1 MKYSPPRSFFSVNQR
16 ISFKGKRNAGLSRW
30 GHRRVRAFT
39 LFELLVVIGL
49 IAVLS
54 FILSPK
60 FGAGRQSAALQTAQA
75 MLFNLISAARTKA
88 QATGQS
94 SRMLIQVD
102 PVSYGQPLRYLR
114 YLAVQTQ
121 NPSGWTIFA
130 EAFLPEGIY
139 IVPGNFNALSTG
151 VFSVELSAAWV
162 KSDGAPLRSTAL
174 RSSQVIYEAING
186 YVVEQWVSII
196 ISATAGTAQ
205 SGDLIVASGQFR
217 NPGAYAVGES
227 PIVLVD
233 PASVRGLS
241 LSAYS
246 IPTLI
251 DNRSSF

>member
-1 MKYSPPRSFFSVNQR
+1 MKYSPPRSCVSANQR
-16 ISFKGKRNAGLSRW
+16 ISFKGERSTGLSRW
-30 GHRRVRAFT
+30 GHWRARAFT
-39 LFELLVVIGL
+39 LFELLVVLGL

-75 MLFNLISAARTKA
+75 MLFNLLSAARTKA

-94 SRMLIQVD
+94 SRVLIQVD
-102 PVSYGQPLRYLR
+102 PVNYGQPLRYLR

-121 NPSGWTIFA
+121 NPSGWTVFA
-130 EAFLPEGIY
+130 EAFLPDGIY
-139 IVPGNFNALSTG
+139 IVPGNFNALPIG
-151 VFSVELSAAWV
+151 IFPPELTAAWV

-186 YVVEQWVSII
+186 PVVEQWVSIV

-205 SGDLIVASGQFR
+205 SGDLIVAPGQGR

-227 PIVLVD
+227 PIVLVN
-233 PASVRGLS
+233 PARVRGLS

-246 IPTLI
+246 VPTFIYNL
-251 DNRSSF
+251 SSF